1 MVNKYR
7 IIIYT
12 IIQSCWASCLG
23 EFVNVVIITAPDF
36 QAVILVHILIDIL
49 FGGHLKDLQRFGG
62 RKVFTNLKAAKHRKP
77 PFQYADLH
85 RYHNVYIPSS
95 RKGKSCTR
103 I

>member
-7 IIIYT
+7 IFIYT

-36 QAVILVHILIDIL
+36 QAVILVHILIDVL

-62 RKVFTNLKAAKHRKP
+62 
-77 PFQYADLH
+77 QEGLH
-85 RYHNVYIPSS
+85 QF
-95 RKGKSCTR
+95 KGS
-103 I
+103 